1 MLTGISKRLTP
12 KAAIFLAAFCAIVG
26 VVMVYDSAEALYGIW
41 QTDALKSM
49 GMAVPL
55 VCFAL
60 ILRDWKSIGWETE
73 GSWWGFVLLAG
84 SSLLVFARNQ
94 MLLFVTVNKD
104 WLLQLPPLPLLA
116 VIYATGMVLLFGG
129 TRLLRAA
136 WFPVLL
142 MWAVIPVPQT
152 FSHLVDLPLQHVGA
166 SVARGFAH
174 LIGANLSATD
184 LRLMFAPNF
193 GMFIAPGCDGLRG
206 SITLGLT
213 AIVVGYLYRFRWY
226 VFGPVVVGA
235 VLLGYVFNLLR
246 LCSLVVF
253 DRIAVSFPRL
263 QNHEQL
269 ADHIVGGCLF
279 VLALLIFFAIIDR
292 LRNTP
297 QSDVAI
303 PEQALPSPKP
313 DLCGPGPLATTY
325 LAKVSAVL
333 LLCAVFG
340 IEAVHAA
347 RTRSAAAT
355 PASKLLPLPATI
367 GDFSLVRTWNE
378 TDPMLAGFV
387 VYEWGEYAA
396 PNDPSGAPRPH
407 VWLGISPELGV
418 HDAEVC
424 HIARGEDPTWHG
436 QIDAP
441 SPSGNIALTA
451 ATYNNGVVQKLEA
464 STVCD
469 AGACRQYSQTSRHV
483 TLVYARPHRGLPL
496 QADQTRPVPVMLR
509 VETGDT
515 LLHPSV
521 AEPRLA
527 ATLTQFL
534 SHVDLVSL
542 TKPYSQR

>member
-1 MLTGISKRLTP
+1 
-12 KAAIFLAAFCAIVG
+12 LAVLCALVG
-26 VVMVYDSAEALYGIW
+26 VVMVYDSAEALYRIW

-49 GMAVPL
+49 GMAVPF

-60 ILRDWKSIGWETE
+60 VLRAWRSIGWETR
-73 GSWWGFVLLAG
+73 GSWWGFVILSV

-129 TRLLRAA
+129 SRLLRAA

-152 FSHLVDLPLQHVGA
+152 FSHLVDLPLQHAGA
-166 SVARGFAH
+166 TVARSFAH
-174 LIGANLSATD
+174 LIGANLSASE

-213 AIVVGYLYRFRWY
+213 AIVVGYMYRFRWA
-226 VFGPVVVGA
+226 VFAPVVFGA
-235 VLLGYVFNLLR
+235 VLLGYLFNLIR

-253 DRIAVSFPRL
+253 DRIAVFFPGL
-263 QNHEQL
+263 QDHEQL

-279 VLALLIFFAIIDR
+279 VLALLIFFAIVDK

-297 QSDVAI
+297 ADL
-303 PEQALPSPKP
+303 LPAPP
-313 DLCGPGPLATTY
+313 PAEATPGPFAMPY
-325 LAKVSAVL
+325 LTKVVAVL
-333 LLCAVFG
+333 LLCAIFG
-340 IEAVHAA
+340 IEATHAA
-347 RTRSAAAT
+347 RTSASAAT
-355 PASKLLPLPATI
+355 PASKLLPLPNTI
-367 GDFSLVRTWNE
+367 GEFSLVHTWNE

-396 PNDPSGAPRPH
+396 PNDASGAPRPH

-436 QIDAP
+436 QIEAP
-441 SPSGNIALTA
+441 STSGDIALTA
-451 ATYNNGVVQKLEA
+451 AIYNNGVVQKLEA

-469 AGACRQYSQTSRHV
+469 AGACRQYSQTSQHV
-483 TLVYARPHRGLPL
+483 TLVYARPHRDLPL

-509 VETGDT
+509 VESGDT
-515 LLHPSV
+515 QLPATV
-521 AEPRLA
+521 VEPRLA
-527 ATLTQFL
+527 ATLTEFL

>member
-1 MLTGISKRLTP
+1 MPTETSRRLSTGT
-12 KAAIFLAAFCAIVG
+12 AVALAVLCALVG
-26 VVMVYDSAEALYGIW
+26 VVLVYDSAEALYRIW

-49 GMAVPL
+49 GMAVPF

-60 ILRDWKSIGWETE
+60 ILRAWRSIGWRTQ
-73 GSWWGFVLLAG
+73 GSWWGFAILAI
-84 SSLLVFARNQ
+84 SALLVFARNQ

-129 TRLLRAA
+129 KPLLRAA

-152 FSHLVDLPLQHVGA
+152 FSHLVDLPLQHAGA
-166 SVARGFAH
+166 TVARSFAH
-174 LIGANLSATD
+174 LIGANLSASE
-184 LRLMFAPNF
+184 LRLMFTPNF

-213 AIVVGYLYRFRWY
+213 AIVVGYMYRFRWI
-226 VFGPVVVGA
+226 VFAPVVIGA

-246 LCSLVVF
+246 LCSLVIF
-253 DRIAVSFPRL
+253 DRIAVFFPSL
-263 QNHEQL
+263 QDHEQL

-279 VLALLIFFAIIDR
+279 VLALLIFFAIIDK

-297 QSDVAI
+297 EDINPA
-303 PEQALPSPKP
+303 PALAEPA
-313 DLCGPGPLATTY
+313 PGPLATPY
-325 LAKVSAVL
+325 LAKVAAVL
-333 LLCAVFG
+333 LLCVVFG
-340 IEAVHAA
+340 VEALHAA
-347 RTRSAAAT
+347 HTSAAAAT
-355 PASKLLPLPATI
+355 PASKILPLPAAI
-367 GDFSLVRTWNE
+367 GEFSLVRTWNE

-396 PNDPSGAPRPH
+396 PNDPSGTPRPH

-441 SPSGNIALTA
+441 SPGGDIALTA
-451 ATYNNGVVQKLEA
+451 AIYNNGVVQKLEA

-469 AGACRQYSQTSRHV
+469 AGACRQYSQTSQHV
-483 TLVYARPHRGLPL
+483 TLVYARPHRDLPL
-496 QADQTRPVPVMLR
+496 QADQTRAVPVMFR

-515 LLHPSV
+515 LLPPTV

-527 ATLTQFL
+527 ATLAQFL

>member
-1 MLTGISKRLTP
+1 MLTDTSRRLNPST
-12 KAAIFLAAFCAIVG
+12 AIGLAILCALVG
-26 VVMVYDSAEALYGIW
+26 VVTVYDSAEALYRIW

-49 GMAVPL
+49 GMAVPF

-60 ILRDWKSIGWETE
+60 ILRAWRSIGWRTQ
-73 GSWWGFVLLAG
+73 GSWWGFAILAV
-84 SSLLVFARNQ
+84 SALLVFARNQ

-129 TRLLRAA
+129 RPLLRAA

-152 FSHLVDLPLQHVGA
+152 FSHLVDLPLQHAGA
-166 SVARGFAH
+166 TVARSFAH
-174 LIGANLSATD
+174 LIGANLSASE
-184 LRLMFAPNF
+184 LRLMFTPNF

-213 AIVVGYLYRFRWY
+213 AIVIGYMYRFRWF
-226 VFGPVVVGA
+226 VFAPVVIGA
-235 VLLGYVFNLLR
+235 VLLGYLFNLLR
-246 LCSLVVF
+246 LCSLVIF
-253 DRIAVSFPRL
+253 DRIAVFFPSL
-263 QNHEQL
+263 QDHEQL

-279 VLALLIFFAIIDR
+279 VLALVIFFAIIDK

-297 QSDVAI
+297 EDV
-303 PEQALPSPKP
+303 EPSPAAEAP
-313 DLCGPGPLATTY
+313 APGPPASPY
-325 LAKVSAVL
+325 LAKVAAVL
-333 LLCAVFG
+333 LLCVVFG
-340 IEAVHAA
+340 VEAVHAA
-347 RTRSAAAT
+347 HTSASAAT
-355 PASKLLPLPATI
+355 PAAKLLPLPATI
-367 GDFSLVRTWNE
+367 GDFALVRTWDE

-396 PNDPSGAPRPH
+396 PNDASGAPTPH

-436 QIDAP
+436 QIEAP
-441 SPSGNIALTA
+441 SPSGTIALTA
-451 ATYNNGVVQKLEA
+451 AIYNNGVVQKLEA

-469 AGACRQYSQTSRHV
+469 AGACRQYSQTSQHV
-483 TLVYARPHRGLPL
+483 TLVYARPHRDLPL
-496 QADQTRPVPVMLR
+496 QADQTRAVPVMLR

-515 LLHPSV
+515 LLPTAA

-527 ATLTQFL
+527 ASLTQFL

>member
-1 MLTGISKRLTP
+1 
-12 KAAIFLAAFCAIVG
+12 
-26 VVMVYDSAEALYGIW
+26 VYDSAQALYRIW

-49 GMAVPL
+49 GMAVPF

-60 ILRDWKSIGWETE
+60 VLRAWRSIGWRTQ
-73 GSWWGFVLLAG
+73 GSWWGFAILAA
-84 SSLLVFARNQ
+84 SALLVFARNQ

-129 TRLLRAA
+129 RPLLRAA

-152 FSHLVDLPLQHVGA
+152 FSHLVDLPLQHTGA
-166 SVARGFAH
+166 TVARSFAH
-174 LIGANLSATD
+174 LIGANLSASE
-184 LRLMFAPNF
+184 LRLMFTPSF

-213 AIVVGYLYRFRWY
+213 AIVVGYMYRFRWV
-226 VFGPVVVGA
+226 VFAPVVIGA

-246 LCSLVVF
+246 LCSLVIF
-253 DRIAVSFPRL
+253 DRIAVFVPKL
-263 QNHEQL
+263 QDHEQL

-279 VLALLIFFAIIDR
+279 VLALLLFFAVIDK
-292 LRNTP
+292 LRN
-297 QSDVAI
+297 I
-303 PEQALPSPKP
+303 PEDVEPTPAPIETA
-313 DLCGPGPLATTY
+313 PGPVATPY
-325 LAKVSAVL
+325 LAKVAAVL
-333 LLCAVFG
+333 LLCVVFG
-340 IEAVHAA
+340 VEAVHAA
-347 RTRSAAAT
+347 HQSAAAAT
-355 PASKLLPLPATI
+355 PAAKILPLPATI

-396 PNDPSGAPRPH
+396 PNDASGAPRPH

-436 QIDAP
+436 QIEFP
-441 SPSGNIALTA
+441 SPSGTIALTA
-451 ATYNNGVVQKLEA
+451 AVYNNGVVQKLEA

-469 AGACRQYSQTSRHV
+469 AGACRQYSQTSQHI
-483 TLVYARPHRGLPL
+483 TLVYARPHRNLPL

-515 LLHPSV
+515 LLPPTA
-521 AEPRLA
+521 AEPLLA
-527 ATLTQFL
+527 ATLSQFL